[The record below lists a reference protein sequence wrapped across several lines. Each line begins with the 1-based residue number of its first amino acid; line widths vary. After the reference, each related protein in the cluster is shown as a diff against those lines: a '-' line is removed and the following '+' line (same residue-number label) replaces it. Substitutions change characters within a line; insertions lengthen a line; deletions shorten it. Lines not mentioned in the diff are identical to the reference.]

1 MKKCKVLW
9 WESLLEEA
17 SYSDGKVE
25 MLSKIQRKRA
35 NENIGILKIKVK
47 TKQNKSCSRKEI

>member
-1 MKKCKVLW
+1 MKKCKVLR

-17 SYSDGKVE
+17 SYSDGNIE
-25 MLSKIQRKRA
+25 MLSKIQRKWA
-35 NENIGILKIKVK
+35 NENIGIFKIEVK